1 MSVMAMAS
9 DILFHC
15 GIIAFHST
23 FPGVLKRNVNEFS
36 HRSSPVG
43 AIRSAI
49 KTSTPDTDDAK
60 CREISS
66 RAAGSS
72 TGLSQIRNA

>member
-1 MSVMAMAS
+1 MY
-9 DILFHC
+9 LQLK
-15 GIIAFHST
+15 
-23 FPGVLKRNVNEFS
+23 GVLKRNVNEFS

-43 AIRSAI
+43 SHRTAI

-66 RAAGSS
+66 RAAGAAAGKHMEMFLVAKKSWKE
-72 TGLSQIRNA
+72 T